1 MDRSSSEFSLT
12 TAETANEIAQKWAK
26 LSFDEAQ
33 GREYGETEYTLLLN
47 GRTQE
52 NEFDLEDE
60 EVRAR
65 DLVRDEI
72 LGLVEQHLKA
82 LRAEHERALAE
93 ASRRADEQQALAEVQ
108 RQQALEAKERAE
120 LARLQAKFGS
130 TG

>member
-1 MDRSSSEFSLT
+1 MERSSSEFSLT
-12 TAETANEIAQKWAK
+12 TAETANEIARKWAK
-26 LSFDEAQ
+26 MRFDEPQ
-33 GREYGETEYTLLLN
+33 GREYCETEYTLLLN

-72 LGLVEQHLKA
+72 VGLVEQQLKA
-82 LRAEHERALAE
+82 LLAEHERALAE
-93 ASRRADEQQALAEVQ
+93 ASRLAAEQRALADAQ
-108 RQQALEAKERAE
+108 RQQAVEAQERAE

-130 TG
+130 KA